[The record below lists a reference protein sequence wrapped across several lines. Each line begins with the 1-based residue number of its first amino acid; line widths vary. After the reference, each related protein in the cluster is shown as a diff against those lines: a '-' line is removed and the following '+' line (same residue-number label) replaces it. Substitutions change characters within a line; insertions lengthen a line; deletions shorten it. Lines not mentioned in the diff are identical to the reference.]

1 MHPPPT
7 IHTPR
12 LTLIRLTN
20 TSPGSQHV
28 QWFHENWSD
37 HDITIWSLHGPCHT
51 LEESRQWMI
60 HHMTVFDNYFYA
72 VFAKHDDAKDV
83 HVGSVSLRRQAEPT
97 LVPKRGDQGEV
108 RVLGYALFKREWGKG
123 YATEANRALLQA
135 YGAANAEEGKDVYV
149 EASVDEANPG
159 SLAVLKKL
167 GFEELGWKHEEER
180 VFLGGEWREGGYWVY
195 GKYV

>member
-1 MHPPPT
+1 
-7 IHTPR
+7 
-12 LTLIRLTN
+12 
-20 TSPGSQHV
+20 
-28 QWFHENWSD
+28 
-37 HDITIWSLHGPCHT
+37 
-51 LEESRQWMI
+51 MI

-108 RVLGYALFKREWGKG
+108 RVLGYALYKREGGKG

-180 VFLGGEWREGGYWVY
+180 VFLGGEWWEGGYWVY